1 MKALLAFSG
10 GLDTSYCIPYLI
22 EQGYEVVTVTVNT
35 GAFTREELDDI
46 ATRSAEY
53 GAIKHHEVTATD
65 RLYDEFVTYI
75 IKANYLKGG
84 VYPACVGPERVVA
97 AIEIAEVAKQEEIM
111 TIVHGS
117 TGAGNDQV
125 RFDLALHTLIPGVK
139 IIAPIREQAL
149 SRAEEVEYLKTKGID
164 VSVETKEYSINVGL
178 LGTTIGGKETLDTT
192 SILPEHIFP
201 YVKPIDETPDTAES
215 LTITFEK
222 GVPVA
227 LDGNKMPGITII
239 ETLNSYGAKHGYGKD
254 YHIGTTIIGL
264 KGRIGFEAPAL
275 RMLIKSHTELEK
287 ITLTRFQ
294 QRTKQ
299 MLGQQ
304 YGDMIHDGLYFD
316 PLVQDLEAFLD
327 SVNQQV
333 TGTVTVQLYKGN
345 LTVTSME
352 SKYSLMN
359 SKIGKY
365 GEEAGSWN
373 GRDAEGFCKLYGF
386 DGRNARSTQ

>member
-10 GLDTSYCIPYLI
+10 GLDTSYCIPYLLDK
-22 EQGYEVVTVTVNT
+22 GYEVVTVTVNT
-35 GAFTREELDDI
+35 GAFTRDELDDI

-53 GAIKHHEVTATD
+53 GAVKHHEVTATD
-65 RLYDEFVTYI
+65 RLYDDFVTYI

-97 AIEIAEVAKQEEIM
+97 AIEIAEIAKQENIM
-111 TIVHGS
+111 TVVHGS

-139 IIAPIREQAL
+139 ILAPIRENAL
-149 SRAEEVEYLKTKGID
+149 TRAEEVDYLKTKGIE
-164 VSVETKEYSINVGL
+164 VSLETKEYSINVGL
-178 LGTTIGGKETLDTT
+178 LGTTIGGKETLDTK

-215 LTITFEK
+215 MTITFEQGAPLAVNGSSTS
-222 GVPVA
+222 GVE
-227 LDGNKMPGITII
+227 MI
-239 ETLNSYGAKHGYGKD
+239 EILNAFGAKHGYGKD
-254 YHIGTTIIGL
+254 HHIGTTIIGL

-275 RMLIKSHTELEK
+275 RMLIKAHTELEK
-287 ITLTRFQ
+287 ITLTQHQ